1 MTAQKYFKS
10 LGELGANP
18 HRPRAFSDQERT
30 ALDTGTR
37 FETEFLSSMGSPS
50 LSSFYKVRLDL
61 APANS
66 PDSLEAWLQNSGVYN
81 NDGGLGQERF
91 SLLATEAMLPGATL
105 ATSTETG
112 SRQGVVERFA
122 AQRTFNDVAVTYYLT
137 GDYRSLTLFQEWI
150 NYINPLYIDSKSS
163 VLPSAT
169 GYPDQSNFA
178 SNNFFRY
185 RYPCLLYTS
194 PSPRD

>member
-18 HRPRAFSDQERT
+18 HRPRAFSVQEST

-81 NDGGLGQERF
+81 NDGGLF
-91 SLLATEAMLPGATL
+91 HGAYH
-105 ATSTETG
+105 
-112 SRQGVVERFA
+112 V
-122 AQRTFNDVAVTYYLT
+122 D
-137 GDYRSLTLFQEWI
+137 
-150 NYINPLYIDSKSS
+150 
-163 VLPSAT
+163 
-169 GYPDQSNFA
+169 
-178 SNNFFRY
+178 NNFKKF
-185 RYPCLLYTS
+185 
-194 PSPRD
+194 PRLGQAVFTKTNSEITAIP